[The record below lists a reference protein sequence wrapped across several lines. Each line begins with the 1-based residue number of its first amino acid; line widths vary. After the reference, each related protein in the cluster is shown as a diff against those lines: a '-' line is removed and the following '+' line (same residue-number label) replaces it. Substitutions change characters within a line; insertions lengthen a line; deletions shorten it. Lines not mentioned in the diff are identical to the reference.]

1 MTVLSKPLITAKYAA
16 NTETTEYTTATGT
29 RTILDKFTAY
39 NGTTSAVLITIKL
52 VPSGGTAGASHIIV
66 SKSIAPSE
74 VYTFPE
80 VVGHVLE
87 PGGFFSVLA
96 ATASAVVIRLSGRE
110 VS

>member
-1 MTVLSKPLITAKYAA
+1 MVSKPLVTAKYAA
-16 NTETTEYTTATGT
+16 NSETTEYTTAAGT

-39 NGTTSAVLITIKL
+39 NGHTASVLVTVKV
-52 VPSGGTAGASHIIV
+52 VPNGGTAGASHVIA
-66 SKSIAPSE
+66 SKAIAPGE
-74 VYTFPE
+74 TYTFPE

-87 PGGFFSVLA
+87 PGGFVSVIA